1 MKIVI
6 AGAGI
11 GGLTAAAALLKK
23 GFNVTVF
30 EQAQALKEIG
40 AGVQL
45 SPNATR
51 VLYQLGVGDAL
62 EGLACEPLGKCVRL
76 WNSGQSWRLF
86 DLGVQSREAYGY
98 PYFTLHRADLHQALA
113 DVVRA
118 MKPDAIR
125 LNHKVESFSQEN
137 GKVVVQ
143 AVSGETCEGDL
154 LIGADGVHSRVRRA
168 LFGPDEPIFSGVMAW
183 RGVID
188 AAKLPEHL
196 RSPYGANWVGP
207 GAHVIHYPLRDARL
221 INFVGAIEKSGWQV
235 ESWSE
240 RGTLEECLA
249 DFEGWHEDVRT
260 LISAIDIPY
269 KWALMVREPMARW
282 SQGHATLLGDACHP
296 TLPFLAQGAGM
307 AIEDGYLLA
316 RCLERYADDIPQ
328 ALQRY
333 EALRLDRTARVVRG
347 SAANAT
353 RFHNPQLAHAEGA
366 AAYVDREWSEER
378 VKERYNWLF
387 EYNVDAVEV

>member
-11 GGLTAAAALLKK
+11 GGLTAGVALLKR
-23 GFNVTVF
+23 GFDVTIL

-45 SPNATR
+45 APNATR
-51 VLYQLGVGDAL
+51 VLYQIGVGERL
-62 EGLACEPLGKCVRL
+62 EGLACEPPGKRVRL
-76 WNSGQSWRLF
+76 WNTGQSWRLF
-86 DLGVQSREAYGY
+86 DLGAASRDIYGF

-113 DVVRA
+113 DAVYA
-118 MKPDAIR
+118 LSPNAIH
-125 LNHKVESFSQEN
+125 LGEKVEGVRQTG
-137 GKVVVQ
+137 GKVEVTTVQ
-143 AVSGETCEGDL
+143 GNVYEADL

-168 LFGPDEPIFSGVMAW
+168 LFGPDEPVYSGVMAW

-188 AAKLPEHL
+188 AEKLPEHL
-196 RSPYGANWVGP
+196 RSAYGTNWVGP
-207 GAHVIHYPLRDARL
+207 GAHVIHYPLRGHKL
-221 INFVGAIEKSGWQV
+221 INFVGAVERDGWQV

-240 RGTLEECLA
+240 QGTLEECLN
-249 DFEGWHEDVRT
+249 DFANWHEDVRS

-269 KWALMVREPMARW
+269 KWALMVREPMTRW
-282 SQGHATLLGDACHP
+282 SSGNATLLGDACHP

-307 AIEDGYLLA
+307 AIEDGYLIA
-316 RCLERYADDIPQ
+316 RCLERYKDDLPQ
-328 ALQRY
+328 ALARY

-366 AAYVDREWSEER
+366 AEYVDREWSEER

-387 EYNVDAVEV
+387 EYNVDTVEV